1 MTNVVATRFRNR
13 LLVYSI
19 SSMIFSGVCAQPL
32 EDTESAGEKSPSLEY
47 QRDIAYGSRSEQKL
61 DLCFNA
67 KAPGARPGL
76 ILIHGGGWTHGSKT
90 VMTTVCKNFASMGYI
105 VANVEYRLA
114 NRTNQLSRWPAQL
127 LDVQL
132 AVRWLRHN
140 AKMLGL
146 DAKRICAIGNSA
158 GGQLA
163 MFLGMMDAPARGAA
177 EGSSLSQ
184 YSSKVQCVISISGP
198 TDLATIG
205 AEFQDVISGPLF
217 GGVRPE
223 ENISPYK
230 AASPLYSVSKKA
242 APMLLI
248 YGTDYKI
255 VPISQALLLSS
266 SLQEHG
272 VNARMLQYNGGH
284 LMIGINM
291 KERQEIFHSM
301 VQFLREHLGPIGN

>member
-1 MTNVVATRFRNR
+1 MAPRFRNR

-19 SSMIFSGVCAQPL
+19 FSMIFGGVCAQPL
-32 EDTESAGEKSPSLEY
+32 EDAESAGEKSPRAEY
-47 QRDIAYGSRSEQKL
+47 QRDIAYGSQNEQKL
-61 DLCFNA
+61 DLCFNP
-67 KAPGARPGL
+67 KAPPGARPGL

-90 VMTTVCKNFASMGYI
+90 VMATVCKNFASMGYI

-114 NRTNQLSRWPAQL
+114 NRTDQLSRWPGQL
-127 LDVQL
+127 ADVQL

-146 DAKRICAIGNSA
+146 DAKRICAMGNSA

-184 YSSKVQCVISISGP
+184 YSSKVQCVISLSGP

-205 AEFQDVISGPLF
+205 AQFQNVISGPLF

-223 ENISPYK
+223 ENISLYK

-248 YGTDYKI
+248 YGTQDNI
-255 VPISQALLLSS
+255 VPISQGLALAS

-272 VNARMLQYNGGH
+272 VNARLLQYNGGH

-291 KERQEIFHSM
+291 KERQEIFQAM

>member
-1 MTNVVATRFRNR
+1 
-13 LLVYSI
+13 
-19 SSMIFSGVCAQPL
+19 MIFGGVCAQPL
-32 EDTESAGEKSPSLEY
+32 EDAESAGEKSPRAEY
-47 QRDIAYGSRSEQKL
+47 QRDIAYGSQNEQKL
-61 DLCFNA
+61 DLCFNP
-67 KAPGARPGL
+67 KAPPGARPGL

-90 VMTTVCKNFASMGYI
+90 VMATVCKNFASMGYI

-114 NRTNQLSRWPAQL
+114 NRTDQLSRWPGQL
-127 LDVQL
+127 ADVQL

-146 DAKRICAIGNSA
+146 DAKRICAMGNSA

-184 YSSKVQCVISISGP
+184 YSSKVQCVISLSGP

-205 AEFQDVISGPLF
+205 AQFQNVISGPLF

-223 ENISPYK
+223 ENISLYK

-248 YGTDYKI
+248 YGTQDNI
-255 VPISQALLLSS
+255 VPISQGLALAS

-272 VNARMLQYNGGH
+272 VNARLLQYNGGH

-291 KERQEIFHSM
+291 KERQEIFQAM